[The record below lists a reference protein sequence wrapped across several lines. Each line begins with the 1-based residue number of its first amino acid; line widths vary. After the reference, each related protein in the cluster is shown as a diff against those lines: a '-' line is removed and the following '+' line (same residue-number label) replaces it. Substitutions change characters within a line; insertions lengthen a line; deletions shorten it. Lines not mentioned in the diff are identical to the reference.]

1 MYALATGRDGRTY
14 LSWLEPVG
22 GRTHALRFSRFDGGG
37 WSAPIEIARGDDWF
51 VNWADHPSLTAGAD
65 GTLFAHWLVNT
76 SGGEGGYGYAIRG
89 AASRDGGRTW
99 RTVFDEGARNVK
111 DYSGFLTYLPGAAS
125 VDAVYL
131 TPLSPDDGSG
141 PAHDHIKTL
150 GVARFAADG
159 ALQSRQIVDGDV
171 CSCCNTDMAETA
183 AGPIAVYRDHDAGE
197 IRDISIVRLVDGKWT
212 APAPVARDGWRI
224 GGCPTNGPAAAAA
237 GNRAAVAWFTAAG
250 DSPRVQVAFSSD
262 AGASFSAPDAGR
274 RRPAGGLDRRPA
286 ARRRAGAGELARAHR
301 RGHRRGAAAGRRRR
315 RPHRPDRGRVRDERP
330 HHRHPDD
337 RPRRRRGARRLARRP
352 REDRARAAVGA
363 HDLEPLSELSPCLS
377 RRHSEVSQRLPSTQW
392 QPRGA
397 RHRVIRFLRYLP

>member
-1 MYALATGRDGRTY
+1 MKAGRVLIVVLAAVVTAAARSTGPIEPLETPAGPDSGMYSLATGRDGRTY
-14 LSWLEPVG
+14 LSWLEPVA
-22 GRTHALRFSRFDGGG
+22 GRTQALRFSRFDGAG

-65 GTLFAHWLVNT
+65 GTLFAHWLVHT
-76 SGGEGGYGYAIRG
+76 TGGEGGYGYAIRG
-89 AASRDGGRTW
+89 AASRDDGRTW
-99 RTVFDEGARNVK
+99 GTVLEEGARNVK
-111 DYSGFLTYLPGAAS
+111 DYSGFLTYLPGAAG

-171 CSCCNTDMAETA
+171 CSCCNTDMAETV

-224 GGCPTNGPAAAAA
+224 GGCPTNGPAVAAA

-250 DSPRVQVAFSSD
+250 DHPRVQVAFSAD
-262 AGASFSAPDAGR
+262 AGASFSAPIRVDGGQPVGWTDVLLLDDGR
-274 RRPAGGLDRRPA
+274 ALVSWLERTGEGTGEVRLRVVGDTA
-286 ARRRAGAGELARAHR
+286 ATTPIVVASATSGRTTGIPMIARAGNAVLVAWR
-301 RGHRRGAAAGRRRR
+301 
-315 RPHRPDRGRVRDERP
+315 DGRVKT
-330 HHRHPDD
+330 
-337 RPRRRRGARRLARRP
+337 AR
-352 REDRARAAVGA
+352 V
-363 HDLEPLSELSPCLS
+363 PLSALTTSS
-377 RRHSEVSQRLPSTQW
+377 R
-392 QPRGA
+392 
-397 RHRVIRFLRYLP
+397 